1 MATQR
6 YISTSFWDDSWVH
19 RLDPSEKL
27 LFLYLMTN
35 PLTNI
40 AGIYKL
46 SIDRI
51 VFDTGFNE
59 NTVKHILDKFL
70 RAGKVVTKG
79 EFMILPSWPKHQKV
93 AESPKIRLGIETI
106 LKGVPKD
113 VLFLAR
119 ESGYC
124 FPLDTLLIG
133 YNYPSNY
140 SDIDSDSDRDLDSK
154 EYVHSEPKAKEKKPS
169 VAKAPDPL
177 YKPILDSFLSQGN
190 FARYEKEAVCIKAI
204 IKAVRNLTPDDA
216 ENTARRILETF
227 KVLTSGNDKFWK
239 DRPFL
244 PSALSPV
251 VEQVWTIA
259 KKGSA
264 VPSMDWFEELERR
277 RA

>member
-59 NTVKHILDKFL
+59 NTIKHILEKFL
-70 RAGKVVTKG
+70 KAGKVITKG

-106 LKGVPKD
+106 LRNTPKD
-113 VLFLAR
+113 VLILAR
-119 ESGYC
+119 DSGYC
-124 FPLDTLLIG
+124 FPVDTLLIG
-133 YNYPSNY
+133 YPYPSNY
-140 SDIDSDSDRDLDSK
+140 SDIDLDLDSDIDL
-154 EYVHSEPKAKEKKPS
+154 SNS
-169 VAKAPDPL
+169 GAKAPQTKPA
-177 YKPILDSFLSQGN
+177 KPISRPTIDDVIAYCKERNNTVDPQKWFDHYTANGWKVGRTTMKDWKAAVRTWERSQFN
-190 FARYEKEAVCIKAI
+190 TPRKEKEFHEMTEEEKRYAIDKAMGR
-204 IKAVRNLTPDDA
+204 V
-216 ENTARRILETF
+216 
-227 KVLTSGNDKFWK
+227 S
-239 DRPFL
+239 
-244 PSALSPV
+244 
-251 VEQVWTIA
+251 
-259 KKGSA
+259 
-264 VPSMDWFEELERR
+264 
-277 RA
+277 